1 MSYHEIMYADQTAV
15 KKISSK
21 SMSQPPPPPP
31 RTRKGSSFPLQVFGT
46 RMYKVHPDNRKSCVV
61 AGNVEGSLSCLIPID
76 EKVYKRLALLQQMM
90 CVLIPTPFALN
101 PKEYRYPKV
110 RSPKIPEDGTLS
122 TGDKRFIL
130 DGCIVS
136 KFLCLNT
143 AIQDELASIMG
154 TSAYIIREN
163 LHEIDYLSRSF

>member
-1 MSYHEIMYADQTAV
+1 M
-15 KKISSK
+15 
-21 SMSQPPPPPP
+21 
-31 RTRKGSSFPLQVFGT
+31 
-46 RMYKVHPDNRKSCVV
+46 
-61 AGNVEGSLSCLIPID
+61 EGSLSSLVPID

-90 CVLIPTPFALN
+90 CVLLPTPFALN

-110 RSPKIPEDGTLS
+110 WFPKVPYEGLLS
-122 TGDKRFIL
+122 SGEKRFIL

-154 TSAYIIREN
+154 TTAYMIREN
-163 LHEIDYLSRSF
+163 LHEIDYLSRCF